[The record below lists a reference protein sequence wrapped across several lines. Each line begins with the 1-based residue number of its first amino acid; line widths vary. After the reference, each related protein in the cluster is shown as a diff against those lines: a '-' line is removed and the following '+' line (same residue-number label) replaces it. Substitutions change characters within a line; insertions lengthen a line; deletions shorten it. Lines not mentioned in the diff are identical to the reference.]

1 MLRKLFIGLLIFS
14 ALASK
19 GAASEL
25 PDISEKLSP
34 ESLLNLCG
42 EKWLAGAE
50 AAAAHEI
57 ALAKAVPG
65 FFVSAL
71 VPLGEVIRVKSLE
84 QHICYSTGDS
94 PACGAGEAFLSCITP
109 ILTAYNDN
117 MISSGADISPP
128 AL

>member
-50 AAAAHEI
+50 TAAAHEI
-57 ALAKAVPG
+57 TLSKAVPG
-65 FFVSAL
+65 FFVNAL

-84 QHICYSTGDS
+84 QHICCSTGADT
-94 PACGAGEAFLSCITP
+94 AYGAGEAFLSCAAPVLI
-109 ILTAYNDN
+109 AYNDN